1 MAEELVAFGSSEYA
15 KEVLGGVWG
24 APPPLRLEAEAGL
37 QRLLAVLAARGLVHS
52 ARDIS
57 DGGIAV
63 ALAQSAFPN
72 DIGAAVEQEPSLMAH
87 PLFGLFAEPASTVLV
102 TADAAALL
110 QKLKTL
116 AAENNIFAVAI
127 GATGG
132 NRLEI
137 TVDREPVHL
146 CSARRAAP
154 ALGHRPRIQ
163 SPRRGPCMTQRLYQG
178 VEGVRRPARTESCVR
193 RDFRGA
199 RIATGCIAPRDH
211 ELPIACAQRP
221 KLHEEC
227 GVMAIYGHPDAA
239 REAYLGLYAL
249 QHRGQESAGIATAD
263 GQRLANIKG
272 MGLVSEIFTDD
283 VLAKLPGT
291 MAIGHTRYSTT
302 GDSALLNAQPIRVDS
317 TKGLIAIA
325 HNGNLVN
332 LGNLRVKLEREGAYF
347 QTTSDS
353 EIIVQLIAHS
363 HAGTLVDAIADS
375 LSQVEGAFSIVMMT
389 RDRIF
394 AARDPRGFR
403 PLSMGRIKNPGGP
416 DTVIF
421 ASETCA
427 FDLLRAE
434 YLRDVL
440 PGELVMVTEDG
451 VTSRQYASG
460 VAQASCIFEHVYF
473 SRPDSRVFGRWVQ
486 ESRDRMGRQLARES
500 GVPADV
506 VVPVPDSGVTAAL
519 GYAEEAGIPFRFGL
533 IRNHYVGRTFI
544 APEQR
549 VRDFGVRLKLNPV
562 HNLLEGKRV
571 ILIDDSIIR
580 GTTSRKIVRMVRGA
594 GAKEVHLR
602 ISCPPTVSPCFYGVD
617 TPSKR
622 DLIAANQSI
631 EEIRQ
636 FIEADSLAYLSLEGL
651 LASCDGGEGNRLLRR
666 LLHRQLPHP
675 VDRRGRDPA
684 GRRHHLISD

>member
-1 MAEELVAFGSSEYA
+1 MTRRLFQGVAGIVDASNALSTPSICCHPGT
-15 KEVLGGVWG
+15 GGPG
-24 APPPLRLEAEAGL
+24 
-37 QRLLAVLAARGLVHS
+37 
-52 ARDIS
+52 
-57 DGGIAV
+57 
-63 ALAQSAFPN
+63 
-72 DIGAAVEQEPSLMAH
+72 
-87 PLFGLFAEPASTVLV
+87 PASGTW
-102 TADAAALL
+102 
-110 QKLKTL
+110 
-116 AAENNIFAVAI
+116 
-127 GATGG
+127 
-132 NRLEI
+132 
-137 TVDREPVHL
+137 
-146 CSARRAAP
+146 
-154 ALGHRPRIQ
+154 
-163 SPRRGPCMTQRLYQG
+163 
-178 VEGVRRPARTESCVR
+178 EST
-193 RDFRGA
+193 D
-199 RIATGCIAPRDH
+199 
-211 ELPIACAQRP
+211 P
-221 KLHEEC
+221 KLREEC
-227 GVMAIYGHPDAA
+227 GVVAIHGHQDAA
-239 REAYLGLYAL
+239 RQAYLGLYAL

-263 GQRLANIKG
+263 GQHLANIKG

-283 VLAKLPGT
+283 VLAKLPGY

-317 TKGLIAIA
+317 VKGLIAIA

-332 LGNLRVKLEREGAYF
+332 LGNVRSRLERDGAYF

-363 HAGTLVDAIADS
+363 RAGTLVDAIADS

-416 DTVIF
+416 DTIVF

-427 FDLLRAE
+427 FDLLRAKYE
-434 YLRDVL
+434 RDVL

-460 VAQASCIFEHVYF
+460 YPQSSCIFEHVYF
-473 SRPDSRVFGRWVQ
+473 ARPDSRIFGRWVQ
-486 ESRDRMGRQLARES
+486 ESRDQMGRQLARES
-500 GVPADV
+500 AVPADV

-519 GYAEEAGIPFRFGL
+519 GYAEEAGLPFRLGL

-544 APEQR
+544 EPEQR

-562 HNLLEGKRV
+562 RNLLEGKRV

-602 ISCPPTVSPCFYGVD
+602 ISCPPTISPCFYGVD

-622 DLIAANQSI
+622 DLIAANKSI

-636 FIEADSLAYLSLEGL
+636 FIEADSLGYLSLGGL
-651 LASCDGGEGNRLLRR
+651 LNSCQDEKKQGYCTACYTGNYPTQWVDVEEIQPAAAS
-666 LLHRQLPHP
+666 
-675 VDRRGRDPA
+675 V
-684 GRRHHLISD
+684 